1 MNKNRNIL
9 NAQKIA
15 NRCVK
20 GISHDKST
28 YHSGLYHGAIE
39 MGDFKDAKHRSEIKR
54 TLVKFMKYLEKRGFI
69 DESLQYDTEHQVDTF
84 LEQIA
89 GK

>member
-20 GISHDKST
+20 GISHGKST

-39 MGDFKDAKHRSEIKR
+39 MADYKDLQQSAEIRR
-54 TLVKFMKYLEKRGFI
+54 TLLKFMMYLERRGFI

-84 LEQIA
+84 LEQMA